1 MAKKTAASAPH
12 QEGEPVAEAKPEV
25 VVPAKKEETAA
36 SRKEGIDAILKAA
49 KPEMDKAK
57 AKIVKA
63 ELEFIQKLTGLKGIK
78 PASQYE
84 AITDAISTGHEDID
98 KILVPIFYEKTGKG
112 GFPCGHITLLYGPY
126 AGGKSSLALMTA
138 NNVTKDGRPVL
149 WFDLE
154 CSFVPE
160 WATSHGV
167 DNDMLLRVPPG
178 ESGEKYLMALEKAAA
193 SGRYGL
199 IVVDSLPC
207 LVPQVALDTPLD
219 ENQRM
224 ACFANM
230 LTRSLHPKIVPAAR
244 EGNCAVV
251 LINQIRQRPGMMYG
265 NPETFPGGEALRHAC
280 GLFVRV
286 SKVGSKAKRGIE
298 GADGAVIGIR
308 SNLKT
313 EKNRFGPSDQEAV
326 LSIMYTNEKANP
338 FDRLIDMALSY
349 KLIKCKTR
357 KDTGE
362 SVEYFS
368 ATFSDGLKEVA
379 SIDQFKT
386 ELSKENLREM
396 ATKLAADKKVE
407 WDDDMLQYVKGLE
420 ENSDGELL

>member
-1 MAKKTAASAPH
+1 MAKKTQATAPP
-12 QEGEPVAEAKPEV
+12 QEGEPVADGKALEV
-25 VVPAKKEETAA
+25 A
-36 SRKEGIDAILKAA
+36 KAA
-49 KPEMDKAK
+49 RPEMDKAK
-57 AKIVKA
+57 VIKA
-63 ELEFIQKLTGLKGIK
+63 ELDFIKNLTGLKGIK
-78 PASQYE
+78 PASQYD
-84 AITDAISTGHEDID
+84 AITEAVSTGHEDID
-98 KILVPIFYEKTGKG
+98 KILVPIFYDKTGKG

-126 AGGKSSLALMTA
+126 AGGKSSLALMTSA
-138 NNVTKDGRPVL
+138 NVTKQGKPVL

-154 CSFVPE
+154 CSLVPE
-160 WATSHGV
+160 WAASHGV
-167 DNDMLLRVPPG
+167 DNDLLIRIPPG
-178 ESGEKYLMALEKAAA
+178 EGGEKYLMALEKAAA
-193 SGRYGL
+193 TGKYPL
-199 IVVDSLPC
+199 IVVDSLPG
-207 LVPQVALDTPLD
+207 LVPQVALDTPLT

-224 ACFANM
+224 ACFAGM
-230 LTRSLHPKIVPAAR
+230 LTRSLLPKVVPAAR
-244 EGNCAVV
+244 VGNCAIV
-251 LINQIRQRPGMMYG
+251 LINQIRQRPGVMYG

-298 GADGAVIGIR
+298 GIDGAVIGIR

-326 LSIMYTNEKANP
+326 LSILYTSEKPNP

-368 ATFSDGLKEVA
+368 AMFEDGMKEVA

-386 ELSKENLREM
+386 ELSKANLREM
-396 ATKLAADKKVE
+396 ARKLASEKKVE

-420 ENSDGELL
+420 ETPEGELL